1 MKNRKN
7 EPVIV
12 DVQPV
17 RPELPQPV
25 TLPAN
30 PRLSIWLGLLV
41 LVLGFGGFMYWSFT
55 AHLDEGAPVMGSVV
69 VQGERKTIQH
79 STWGIIRQIYV
90 RDGDRVRKGQPLV
103 QLDDTQERAAIDIN
117 GNTMRTLQAQM
128 QALKPLVEA
137 GYYPRNQYLDM
148 QRQYDDAATK
158 VAVAREEDARTLI
171 RTPVDGTVMG
181 STVFTVG
188 GAIQPGAKIMDIEPI
203 NDTLVLDVRIP
214 INLIDK
220 IHAGLT
226 ADVRLSALNQSTTPV
241 LEGTVIWVSPDR
253 QQEPQRPDAVYYAAR
268 VALTPESL
276 KKIQHETLQ
285 PGMPAEVILKTGS
298 RTFWNYLVK
307 PLQDRAALS
316 LKER

>member
-1 MKNRKN
+1 MQKRKN
-7 EPVIV
+7 EPLIV
-12 DVQPV
+12 DVKPV
-17 RPELPQPV
+17 VQDLPQPV
-25 TLPAN
+25 ILPSN

-41 LVLGFGGFMYWSFT
+41 LIAGFGGFMYWAFT

-69 VQGERKTIQH
+69 VQGERKTVQH
-79 STWGIIRQIYV
+79 STWGIISQIYV
-90 RDGDRVRKGQPLV
+90 RDGDKVRRGQPLL

-117 GNTMRTLQAQM
+117 SNTMRTLQRQM
-128 QALKPLVEA
+128 EALKPLVEA

-158 VAVAREEDARTLI
+158 VAVARVEAERTVI

-220 IHAGLT
+220 IHAGLN
-226 ADVRLSALNQSTTPV
+226 ADVRLTALNQSTTPV

-253 QQEPQRPDAVYYAAR
+253 QQEPQRPDVVYYAAR
-268 VALTPESL
+268 VALTPASL

-285 PGMPAEVILKTGS
+285 PGMPAEVIIKTGS

>member
-1 MKNRKN
+1 MHIRKK
-7 EPVIV
+7 EPVVV
-12 DVQPV
+12 DVQPILT
-17 RPELPQPV
+17 ELPQPV
-25 TLPAN
+25 ALPAN

-41 LVLGFGGFMYWSFT
+41 LILGFGGFMYWSFT

-79 STWGIIRQIYV
+79 STWGIVRQIEV
-90 RDGDRVRKGQPLV
+90 RDGDKVHKGQLLL
-103 QLDDTQERAAIDIN
+103 QLEDTQERAAIELN
-117 GNTMRTLQAQM
+117 GNTLRTLQSQM
-128 QALKPLVEA
+128 QALKPLLEA
-137 GYYPRNQYLDM
+137 GYYPRNQYLDL
-148 QRQYDDAATK
+148 QRQYDDATTK
-158 VAVAREEDARTLI
+158 LAVAREEEARTQI
-171 RTPVDGTVMG
+171 RAPVNGTVMG

-188 GAIQPGAKIMDIEPI
+188 GTIQPGARLMEIAPEGEQ
-203 NDTLVLDVRIP
+203 LVLDVRIP

-226 ADVRLSALNQSTTPV
+226 ADVRLPALNQSTTPV

-253 QQEPQRPDAVYYAAR
+253 EQEPQRPEAVYYAAR

-285 PGMPAEVILKTGS
+285 PGMPAEVIIKTGA